1 MCVCAVLSRSV
12 MLTFCNPMNYSPPGS
27 SCPWDFLGKNTGV
40 GCHALLQGDLPNPGI
55 EPASLALLVDSLP
68 LSHQGSPKAIILQ
81 LKKKNIILEMVQPGR
96 IATIPHFTVRETEAQ
111 SNKVTHLQLIQPV
124 LGWTGIWTQAI
135 LTAALGSSLRFSLC
149 HTCKF
154 SCFWP
159 DGHYWVPV
167 HLKGVTPLCFTRR

>member
-81 LKKKNIILEMVQPGR
+81 LKKKKHNP
-96 IATIPHFTVRETEAQ
+96 
-111 SNKVTHLQLIQPV
+111 
-124 LGWTGIWTQAI
+124 
-135 LTAALGSSLRFSLC
+135 
-149 HTCKF
+149 
-154 SCFWP
+154 
-159 DGHYWVPV
+159 
-167 HLKGVTPLCFTRR
+167 